1 MTDLASFVV
10 VKNGLSFVLDY
21 GTGPTGKQVTKTV
34 SLSRIKSGN
43 TADKLSAVSLALAP
57 LLNFPVL
64 ETLHVSTNSV
74 EA

>member
-10 VKNGLSFVLDY
+10 VKSGLSLVLDC

-34 SLSRIKSGN
+34 SLSRLKSGN
-43 TADKLSAVSLALAP
+43 TANALSAVSLALAP
-57 LLNFPVL
+57 LMNFPVL

>member
-10 VKNGLSFVLDY
+10 VKNGLSLVLDY

-34 SLSRIKSGN
+34 SLSRLKSGN
-43 TADKLSAVSLALAP
+43 TANALSAVSLALAP
-57 LLNFPVL
+57 LMSVPVL